1 MQTTQNDILSFDAS
15 IKGGVKKQSKN
26 AQKGGKEDGEFLSMV
41 LDAAAKKGENLSEK
55 DLKEMAKA
63 VNLSAQTAQN
73 QQAKAPVQSTDVKE
87 ILGEEAAEN
96 LFENATF
103 MQLLQIL
110 EMLSGG
116 EKISKF
122 PNFENRLAKALS
134 NEATL
139 NELRGAKNLNEL
151 IEIANKLNLGLEN
164 IEVTQV
170 QADEL
175 GEMFPSLAKK
185 DFFEPVTPKK
195 NFAFSELKNKVEEAI
210 NANEPEPKDTLNK
223 LLAAVQ
229 EEQTKPQNKSEA
241 TPTKAENNTQ
251 NLAQNAKILREA
263 VKNTN
268 ESTDENE
275 PILQDEK
282 EQKPSPKAE
291 NELNLTAAKSE
302 KSVLGQDSKKIN
314 LQNLLFPERENAEE
328 QILTET
334 QSDNGENSEI
344 NAMVKDVISNA
355 KAQSRNFQAVRETF
369 DNFSSNLK
377 EQVAAYKSP
386 FMRFNITLNP
396 LNLGEVE
403 ITMVNRGNNL
413 HINFNSNTQT
423 MNLFLQNQ
431 AEFKNSLVNMGFT
444 ELEMNFSDQNQQ
456 KKEQGQKSYKGSKFN
471 AEDAEHGEPAAPRLE
486 LVIPRY
492 V

>member
-26 AQKGGKEDGEFLSMV
+26 AQKGGKEDGAFLSMV

-73 QQAKAPVQSTDVKE
+73 QQTKPPIQSTDVKE

-134 NEATL
+134 SETTL

-164 IEVTQV
+164 IEVTQA

-175 GEMFPSLAKK
+175 GEKFPNLAKK

-195 NFAFSELKNKVEEAI
+195 NFAFSELKNKVEETISAS
-210 NANEPEPKDTLNK
+210 EPEPKDTLNK

-229 EEQTKPQNKSEA
+229 EEQNKA
-241 TPTKAENNTQ
+241 QPKDANAKAQDAQ
-251 NLAQNAKILREA
+251 NLAQNSKIIKEA
-263 VKNTN
+263 VKNDGEKETN
-268 ESTDENE
+268 
-275 PILQDEK
+275 LKDEK
-282 EQKPSPKAE
+282 PSLKAE
-291 NELNLTAAKSE
+291 SELNLTAAKSE

-314 LQNLLFPERENAEE
+314 LQNLLFPERESAEE
-328 QILTET
+328 QVLTEP
-334 QSDNGENSEI
+334 QSEGSENSEL

-355 KAQSRNFQAVRETF
+355 KAQTRNFQAVRETF

-413 HINFNSNTQT
+413 HINFSSNTQT

-471 AEDAEHGEPAAPRLE
+471 AGGTEQVEAAAPRLE
-486 LVIPRY
+486 LVVPRY

>member
-63 VNLSAQTAQN
+63 VNLSAQTVQN
-73 QQAKAPVQSTDVKE
+73 GQIKAPIQSTDVKE

-134 NEATL
+134 SETTL

-164 IEVTQV
+164 IEVTQA

-175 GEMFPSLAKK
+175 GEKFPSLAKK

-229 EEQTKPQNKSEA
+229 EEQNKA
-241 TPTKAENNTQ
+241 QPKDANTKAQDTQ
-251 NLAQNAKILREA
+251 NLAQNSKIIKEAAK
-263 VKNTN
+263 N
-268 ESTDENE
+268 ENE
-275 PILQDEK
+275 KEVNLKDEK
-282 EQKPSPKAE
+282 PSLKAE
-291 NELNLTAAKSE
+291 SELNLSAAKSE
-302 KSVLGQDSKKIN
+302 KSGLGQDSKKIN
-314 LQNLLFPERENAEE
+314 LQNLLFPERESAEE
-328 QILTET
+328 QVLTEP
-334 QSDNGENSEI
+334 QSDGSENSEL

-355 KAQSRNFQAVRETF
+355 KAQTRNFQAVRETF

-413 HINFNSNTQT
+413 HINFSSNTQT

-471 AEDAEHGEPAAPRLE
+471 ADGADQVEAAAPRLE
-486 LVIPRY
+486 LVVPRY

>member
-63 VNLSAQTAQN
+63 VNLSAQTAQSG
-73 QQAKAPVQSTDVKE
+73 QTKAPIQSTDVKE

-134 NEATL
+134 NETTL

-175 GEMFPSLAKK
+175 GEKFPSLAKK

-223 LLAAVQ
+223 LLQ
-229 EEQTKPQNKSEA
+229 EVSKPKTQSNETTTVNKVEEVSEENISA
-241 TPTKAENNTQ
+241 LNAKNVKEKPENNS
-251 NLAQNAKILREA
+251 AADEILKADKKE
-263 VKNTN
+263 
-268 ESTDENE
+268 
-275 PILQDEK
+275 EK
-282 EQKPSPKAE
+282 R
-291 NELNLTAAKSE
+291 
-302 KSVLGQDSKKIN
+302 VN
-314 LQNLLFPERENAEE
+314 LQSLLYPEREQDQGE
-328 QILTET
+328 QTE
-334 QSDNGENSEI
+334 QNSNQNSDSEL

-355 KAQSRNFQAVRETF
+355 KAQTRNFQAVRETF

-444 ELEMNFSDQNQQ
+444 ELEMNFSDQNHP
-456 KKEQGQKSYKGSKFN
+456 KKEQGQKSYKGSKFSSD
-471 AEDAEHGEPAAPRLE
+471 DAEQGEPTAPRLE
-486 LVIPRY
+486 LVVPRY

>member
-73 QQAKAPVQSTDVKE
+73 QQTKAPIQSADIKE

-134 NEATL
+134 NEAAL

-170 QADEL
+170 QANEL
-175 GEMFPSLAKK
+175 GEKFPNLAKK

-195 NFAFSELKNKVEEAI
+195 NFAFSELKNKVEETI
-210 NANEPEPKDTLNK
+210 NASEPEPKDTLNK
-223 LLAAVQ
+223 LLQEVSKPKTQNSETVAV
-229 EEQTKPQNKSEA
+229 N
-241 TPTKAENNTQ
+241 KAEEVGEENISALNTKNVKEKPENN
-251 NLAQNAKILREA
+251 NAADEILKADKKE
-263 VKNTN
+263 
-268 ESTDENE
+268 
-275 PILQDEK
+275 EK
-282 EQKPSPKAE
+282 R
-291 NELNLTAAKSE
+291 
-302 KSVLGQDSKKIN
+302 VN
-314 LQNLLFPERENAEE
+314 LQSLLYPEREQDQGE
-328 QILTET
+328 QTE
-334 QSDNGENSEI
+334 QNSNKNSDSEL

-413 HINFNSNTQT
+413 HINFSSNTQT

-444 ELEMNFSDQNQQ
+444 ELEMNFSDQNQP
-456 KKEQGQKSYKGSKFN
+456 KKEQGQKSYKGSKFSSD
-471 AEDAEHGEPAAPRLE
+471 DAEQSEPSAPRLE
-486 LVIPRY
+486 LVVPRY

>member
-15 IKGGVKKQSKN
+15 IKGGVKKQSKSS
-26 AQKGGKEDGEFLSMV
+26 QKGGKEDGEFLSMV

-73 QQAKAPVQSTDVKE
+73 QQTKAPIQSTDVKE

-134 NEATL
+134 SETTL

-164 IEVTQV
+164 IEVTQA

-175 GEMFPSLAKK
+175 GEKFPNLAKK

-195 NFAFSELKNKVEEAI
+195 NFAFSELKNKVEETISAS
-210 NANEPEPKDTLNK
+210 EPEPKDTLNK

-229 EEQTKPQNKSEA
+229 EEQNKA
-241 TPTKAENNTQ
+241 QPKDANAKAQDAQ
-251 NLAQNAKILREA
+251 NLAQNSKIIKEA
-263 VKNTN
+263 VKNDGEKETN
-268 ESTDENE
+268 
-275 PILQDEK
+275 LKDEK
-282 EQKPSPKAE
+282 PSLKAE
-291 NELNLTAAKSE
+291 SELNLTAAKSE

-314 LQNLLFPERENAEE
+314 LQNLLFPERESAEE
-328 QILTET
+328 QVLTEP
-334 QSDNGENSEI
+334 QSEGSENSEL

-355 KAQSRNFQAVRETF
+355 KAQTRNFQAVRETF

-413 HINFNSNTQT
+413 HINFSSNTQT

-471 AEDAEHGEPAAPRLE
+471 AGGTEQVEAAAPRLE
-486 LVIPRY
+486 LVVPRY

>member
-1 MQTTQNDILSFDAS
+1 MQMTQNDILSFDAS
-15 IKGGVKKQSKN
+15 IKGGVKKQGKSS
-26 AQKGGKEDGEFLSMV
+26 QKSGKEDGEFLSMV

-63 VNLSAQTAQN
+63 VNLSAQTTQN
-73 QQAKAPVQSTDVKE
+73 QQTKAPIQSADVKE

-134 NEATL
+134 NENIL

-175 GEMFPSLAKK
+175 SEKFPNLAKK

-195 NFAFSELKNKVEEAI
+195 NLALGELKNKVEETI
-210 NANEPEPKDTLNK
+210 NAKEQSPKDTLNK

-229 EEQTKPQNKSEA
+229 EEQAKPQNKPETA
-241 TPTKAENNTQ
+241 AAKVENNTQ
-251 NLAQNAKILREA
+251 NLAQNAKILSEA
-263 VKNTN
+263 AKN
-268 ESTDENE
+268 TDENAG
-275 PILQDEK
+275 EK
-282 EQKPSPKAE
+282 ESISKDKKQKPSPKAE
-291 NELNLTAAKSE
+291 SELNLTSAKNE
-302 KSVLGQDSKKIN
+302 KSGLNLDAKKIN
-314 LQNLLFPERENAEE
+314 LQNLLFSEREGARE
-328 QILTET
+328 QILTEP
-334 QSDNGENSEI
+334 QSGDSENSEL
-344 NAMVKDVISNA
+344 NAMVKDVILNA
-355 KAQSRNFQAVRETF
+355 KAQSKNLGAVRETF

-403 ITMVNRGNNL
+403 IMMVNRGNNL

-456 KKEQGQKSYKGSKFN
+456 KKEQGQKSYKGSKFS
-471 AEDAEHGEPAAPRLE
+471 AEDAEQGELIAPRLE
-486 LVIPRY
+486 LVVPRY

>member
-26 AQKGGKEDGEFLSMV
+26 AQKGGKEDGAFLSMV

-73 QQAKAPVQSTDVKE
+73 GQIKAPIQSTDVKE

-134 NEATL
+134 SETTL

-164 IEVTQV
+164 IEVTQA

-175 GEMFPSLAKK
+175 GEKFPNLAKK
-185 DFFEPVTPKK
+185 DFFEPVAPKK
-195 NFAFSELKNKVEEAI
+195 NFAFSELKNKVEETI
-210 NANEPEPKDTLNK
+210 NASEPEPKDTLNK

-229 EEQTKPQNKSEA
+229 EEQNKA
-241 TPTKAENNTQ
+241 QPKDANAKAQDAQ
-251 NLAQNAKILREA
+251 NLAQNSKIIKEA
-263 VKNTN
+263 VKN
-268 ESTDENE
+268 E
-275 PILQDEK
+275 DEK
-282 EQKPSPKAE
+282 EANLKDEKPNLKAE
-291 NELNLTAAKSE
+291 GELNLTAAKSE
-302 KSVLGQDSKKIN
+302 KSGLGQDSKKIN

-334 QSDNGENSEI
+334 QSEGSENSEL

-355 KAQSRNFQAVRETF
+355 KAQTRNFQAVRETF

-471 AEDAEHGEPAAPRLE
+471 AGGAEQGEAAAPRLE
-486 LVIPRY
+486 LVVPRY

>member
-26 AQKGGKEDGEFLSMV
+26 AQKGGKEDGAFLSMV

-55 DLKEMAKA
+55 DIKEMVKA
-63 VNLSAQTAQN
+63 VNLSTQTAQN
-73 QQAKAPVQSTDVKE
+73 QQTKEPVQSTDVKE

-134 NEATL
+134 SETTL

-164 IEVTQV
+164 IEVTQA

-195 NFAFSELKNKVEEAI
+195 NFAFSELKNKVEETI
-210 NANEPEPKDTLNK
+210 NASEPEPKDTLNK

-229 EEQTKPQNKSEA
+229 EEQNKTQSKDTNA
-241 TPTKAENNTQ
+241 KAQDAQ
-251 NLAQNAKILREA
+251 NLAQNSKIIKEA
-263 VKNTN
+263 VKN
-268 ESTDENE
+268 E
-275 PILQDEK
+275 DEK
-282 EQKPSPKAE
+282 EANLKDEKPNLKAE
-291 NELNLTAAKSE
+291 GELSLTAAKSE
-302 KSVLGQDSKKIN
+302 KSGLGQDSKKIN
-314 LQNLLFPERENAEE
+314 LQNLLFPERETAEE

-334 QSDNGENSEI
+334 QSDNGENSEL

-471 AEDAEHGEPAAPRLE
+471 AGGAEQSEAAAPRLE
-486 LVIPRY
+486 LVVPRY

>member
-15 IKGGVKKQSKN
+15 IKGGVKKQSKSS
-26 AQKGGKEDGEFLSMV
+26 QKGGKEDGAFLSMV

-63 VNLSAQTAQN
+63 VNLSAQTVQN
-73 QQAKAPVQSTDVKE
+73 GQIKAPIQSTDVKE

-134 NEATL
+134 SETTL

-164 IEVTQV
+164 IEVTQEQV
-170 QADEL
+170 DEL
-175 GEMFPSLAKK
+175 GEKFPSLAKK

-195 NFAFSELKNKVEEAI
+195 NFAFSELKNKVEETISAS
-210 NANEPEPKDTLNK
+210 EPEPKDTLNK

-229 EEQTKPQNKSEA
+229 EEQNKA
-241 TPTKAENNTQ
+241 QPKDANAKAQDAQ
-251 NLAQNAKILREA
+251 NLAQNSKIIKEA
-263 VKNTN
+263 VKNDGEKETN
-268 ESTDENE
+268 
-275 PILQDEK
+275 LKDEK
-282 EQKPSPKAE
+282 PNLKAE
-291 NELNLTAAKSE
+291 SELNLTAAKSE

-334 QSDNGENSEI
+334 QSDNGENNEL

-355 KAQSRNFQAVRETF
+355 KAQSKNFQAVRETF

-386 FMRFNITLNP
+386 FIRFNITLNP

-413 HINFNSNTQT
+413 HINFSSNTQT

-456 KKEQGQKSYKGSKFN
+456 KKEQGQKSYKGSKFSSDG
-471 AEDAEHGEPAAPRLE
+471 AEQGEAAVPRLE
-486 LVIPRY
+486 LVVPRY

>member
-15 IKGGVKKQSKN
+15 IKGGVKKQSKSS
-26 AQKGGKEDGEFLSMV
+26 QKGGKEDGEFLSMV

-73 QQAKAPVQSTDVKE
+73 QQTKAPIQSTDVKE

-134 NEATL
+134 SETTL

-164 IEVTQV
+164 IEVTQA

-175 GEMFPSLAKK
+175 GEKFPSLAKK

-195 NFAFSELKNKVEEAI
+195 NFAFSELKNKVEETISAS
-210 NANEPEPKDTLNK
+210 EPEPKDTLNK

-229 EEQTKPQNKSEA
+229 EEQNKA
-241 TPTKAENNTQ
+241 RPKDANTKAQDAQ
-251 NLAQNAKILREA
+251 NLAQNSKIIKEA
-263 VKNTN
+263 VKN
-268 ESTDENE
+268 E
-275 PILQDEK
+275 DEK
-282 EQKPSPKAE
+282 EANLKDEKPSLKAE
-291 NELNLTAAKSE
+291 GELNLTAAKSE
-302 KSVLGQDSKKIN
+302 KSGLGQDSKKIN
-314 LQNLLFPERENAEE
+314 LQNLLFPERESAEE
-328 QILTET
+328 QVLTEP
-334 QSDNGENSEI
+334 QSEGSENSEL

-355 KAQSRNFQAVRETF
+355 KAQTRNFQAVRETF

-413 HINFNSNTQT
+413 HINFSSNTQT

-471 AEDAEHGEPAAPRLE
+471 ADGAEQVEAAAPRLE
-486 LVIPRY
+486 LVVPRY

>member
-15 IKGGVKKQSKN
+15 IKGGVKKQSKSS
-26 AQKGGKEDGEFLSMV
+26 QKGGKEDGAFLSMV

-63 VNLSAQTAQN
+63 VNLSTQTAQN
-73 QQAKAPVQSTDVKE
+73 QQTKAPIQSTDVKE

-134 NEATL
+134 SETTL

-164 IEVTQV
+164 IEVTQA

-175 GEMFPSLAKK
+175 GEKFPSLAKK
-185 DFFEPVTPKK
+185 DFFEPVVPKK
-195 NFAFSELKNKVEEAI
+195 NFAFSELKNKVEETISAS
-210 NANEPEPKDTLNK
+210 EPEPKDTLNK

-229 EEQTKPQNKSEA
+229 EEQNKA
-241 TPTKAENNTQ
+241 QPKDANAKAQDAQ
-251 NLAQNAKILREA
+251 NLAQNSKIIKEA
-263 VKNTN
+263 VKNDGEKETN
-268 ESTDENE
+268 
-275 PILQDEK
+275 LKDEK
-282 EQKPSPKAE
+282 PNLKAE
-291 NELNLTAAKSE
+291 SELNLTAAKSE

-314 LQNLLFPERENAEE
+314 LQNLLFPERENNEE

-334 QSDNGENSEI
+334 QSDNGENSEL

-413 HINFNSNTQT
+413 HINFSSNTQT

-444 ELEMNFSDQNQQ
+444 ELEMNFSDQNQP
-456 KKEQGQKSYKGSKFN
+456 KKGQKSYKGSKFSSD
-471 AEDAEHGEPAAPRLE
+471 DAEQSEPSAPRLE
-486 LVIPRY
+486 LVVPRY

>member
-26 AQKGGKEDGEFLSMV
+26 AQKGGKEDGAFLSMV
-41 LDAAAKKGENLSEK
+41 LDAAAKQGENLSEK

-73 QQAKAPVQSTDVKE
+73 GQIKAPIQSTDVKE

-134 NEATL
+134 SETTL

-164 IEVTQV
+164 IEVTQA

-175 GEMFPSLAKK
+175 GEKFPSLAKK

-195 NFAFSELKNKVEEAI
+195 NFAFSELKNKVEETI
-210 NANEPEPKDTLNK
+210 NASEPEPKDTLNK

-229 EEQTKPQNKSEA
+229 EEQNKA
-241 TPTKAENNTQ
+241 QPKDANAKAQDAQ
-251 NLAQNAKILREA
+251 NLAQNSKIIKEA
-263 VKNTN
+263 VKNK
-268 ESTDENE
+268 
-275 PILQDEK
+275 DEK
-282 EQKPSPKAE
+282 EANLKDEKPNFKAE
-291 NELNLTAAKSE
+291 SELNLTAAKSE

-314 LQNLLFPERENAEE
+314 LQNLLFPERESAEE
-328 QILTET
+328 QVLTEP
-334 QSDNGENSEI
+334 QSEGSENSEL

-355 KAQSRNFQAVRETF
+355 KAQTRNFQAVRETF

-413 HINFNSNTQT
+413 HINFSSNTQT

-471 AEDAEHGEPAAPRLE
+471 ADGTEQVEAAAPRLE
-486 LVIPRY
+486 LVVPRY

>member
-26 AQKGGKEDGEFLSMV
+26 AQKGGKEDGAFLSMV

-63 VNLSAQTAQN
+63 VNLSAQTAQSG
-73 QQAKAPVQSTDVKE
+73 QTKAPIQSTDVKE

-134 NEATL
+134 SETTL

-164 IEVTQV
+164 IEVTQA

-175 GEMFPSLAKK
+175 GEKFPSLAKK

-229 EEQTKPQNKSEA
+229 EEQNKA
-241 TPTKAENNTQ
+241 RPKDIGAKAQDTQ
-251 NLAQNAKILREA
+251 NLAQNSKIIKEA
-263 VKNTN
+263 VKN
-268 ESTDENE
+268 E
-275 PILQDEK
+275 DEK
-282 EQKPSPKAE
+282 EANLKDEKPNLKAE
-291 NELNLTAAKSE
+291 SELNLTAAKSE
-302 KSVLGQDSKKIN
+302 KSGLGQDSKKIN
-314 LQNLLFPERENAEE
+314 LQNLLFPERESAEE
-328 QILTET
+328 EVLTEP
-334 QSDNGENSEI
+334 QSDGSENSEL

-355 KAQSRNFQAVRETF
+355 KAQTRNFQAVRETF

-413 HINFNSNTQT
+413 HINFSSNTQT

-471 AEDAEHGEPAAPRLE
+471 ADGTDQVEAAAPRLE
-486 LVIPRY
+486 LVVPRY

>member
-26 AQKGGKEDGEFLSMV
+26 AQKGGKEDGAFLSMV
-41 LDAAAKKGENLSEK
+41 LDAAAKKGENLSDK

-63 VNLSAQTAQN
+63 VNLSAQTVQN
-73 QQAKAPVQSTDVKE
+73 GQIKAPIQSTDVKE

-134 NEATL
+134 SETTL

-164 IEVTQV
+164 IEVTQA

-175 GEMFPSLAKK
+175 GEKFPSLAKK

-229 EEQTKPQNKSEA
+229 EEQNKA
-241 TPTKAENNTQ
+241 QPKDANTKAQDTQ
-251 NLAQNAKILREA
+251 NLAQNSKIIKEAAK
-263 VKNTN
+263 N
-268 ESTDENE
+268 ENE
-275 PILQDEK
+275 KEVNLKDEK
-282 EQKPSPKAE
+282 PSLKAE
-291 NELNLTAAKSE
+291 SELNLSAAKSE
-302 KSVLGQDSKKIN
+302 KSGLGQDSKKIN
-314 LQNLLFPERENAEE
+314 LQNLLFPERESAEE
-328 QILTET
+328 QVLTEP
-334 QSDNGENSEI
+334 QSDGSENSEL

-355 KAQSRNFQAVRETF
+355 KAQTRNFQAVRETF

-413 HINFNSNTQT
+413 HINFSSNTQT

-471 AEDAEHGEPAAPRLE
+471 ADGADQVEAAAPRLE
-486 LVIPRY
+486 LVVPRY

>member
-15 IKGGVKKQSKN
+15 IKGGVKKQSKSS
-26 AQKGGKEDGEFLSMV
+26 QKGGKEDGEFLSMV

-73 QQAKAPVQSTDVKE
+73 QQTKAPIQSTDVKE

-122 PNFENRLAKALS
+122 PNFENRLAKVLS

-175 GEMFPSLAKK
+175 SEKFASLAKK

-210 NANEPEPKDTLNK
+210 NANEPAPKDTLNK
-223 LLAAVQ
+223 LLQ
-229 EEQTKPQNKSEA
+229 EVSKPKTQSNETTTVNKVEEVTEENIRALNTKNVKEKP
-241 TPTKAENNTQ
+241 ENN
-251 NLAQNAKILREA
+251 NAADEILKADKKE
-263 VKNTN
+263 
-268 ESTDENE
+268 
-275 PILQDEK
+275 EK
-282 EQKPSPKAE
+282 R
-291 NELNLTAAKSE
+291 
-302 KSVLGQDSKKIN
+302 VN
-314 LQNLLFPERENAEE
+314 LQSLLYPEREQDQGE
-328 QILTET
+328 QTE
-334 QSDNGENSEI
+334 QNSNQNSDSEL

-355 KAQSRNFQAVRETF
+355 KAQTRNFQAVRETF

-444 ELEMNFSDQNQQ
+444 ELEMNFSDQNQP

-471 AEDAEHGEPAAPRLE
+471 ADDAEQGEAAAPRLE
-486 LVIPRY
+486 LVVPRY

>member
-26 AQKGGKEDGEFLSMV
+26 AQKGGKEDGAFLSMV

-63 VNLSAQTAQN
+63 VNLSAQTVQN
-73 QQAKAPVQSTDVKE
+73 GQIKAPIQSTDVKE

-134 NEATL
+134 SETTL

-164 IEVTQV
+164 IEVTQA

-175 GEMFPSLAKK
+175 GEKFPNLAKK
-185 DFFEPVTPKK
+185 DFFEPVAPKK
-195 NFAFSELKNKVEEAI
+195 NFAFSELKNKVEETI
-210 NANEPEPKDTLNK
+210 NASEPEPKDTLNK

-229 EEQTKPQNKSEA
+229 EEQNKA
-241 TPTKAENNTQ
+241 QPKDANAKAQDAQ
-251 NLAQNAKILREA
+251 NLAQNSKIIKEA
-263 VKNTN
+263 VKN
-268 ESTDENE
+268 E
-275 PILQDEK
+275 DEK
-282 EQKPSPKAE
+282 EANLKDEKPNLKAE
-291 NELNLTAAKSE
+291 GELNLTAAKSE
-302 KSVLGQDSKKIN
+302 KSGLGQDSKKIN

-334 QSDNGENSEI
+334 QSDNGENNEL

-355 KAQSRNFQAVRETF
+355 KAQTRNFQAVRETF

-471 AEDAEHGEPAAPRLE
+471 AGGAEQGEAAAPRLE
-486 LVIPRY
+486 LVVPRY

>member
-73 QQAKAPVQSTDVKE
+73 GQIKSPIQSTDVKE

-134 NEATL
+134 SETTL

-164 IEVTQV
+164 IEVTQE

-175 GEMFPSLAKK
+175 GEKFPSLAKK

-195 NFAFSELKNKVEEAI
+195 NFAFSELKNKVEETI

-229 EEQTKPQNKSEA
+229 EEQNKA
-241 TPTKAENNTQ
+241 QPKDANTKAQDAQNLTQ
-251 NLAQNAKILREA
+251 NSKIIKEA
-263 VKNTN
+263 VKN
-268 ESTDENE
+268 E
-275 PILQDEK
+275 DEK
-282 EQKPSPKAE
+282 EVNLKDEKPSLKAE
-291 NELNLTAAKSE
+291 SELNLTAAKSE
-302 KSVLGQDSKKIN
+302 KSGLGQDSKKIN
-314 LQNLLFPERENAEE
+314 LQNLLFPERESAEE
-328 QILTET
+328 QVLTEP
-334 QSDNGENSEI
+334 QSEGSENSEL

-413 HINFNSNTQT
+413 HINFSSNTQT

-471 AEDAEHGEPAAPRLE
+471 ADGTDQVEAAAPRLE
-486 LVIPRY
+486 LVVPRY

>member
-73 QQAKAPVQSTDVKE
+73 GQIKAPIQSTDVKE

-134 NEATL
+134 SKTTL

-164 IEVTQV
+164 IEVTQA

-175 GEMFPSLAKK
+175 GEKFPSLAKK

-229 EEQTKPQNKSEA
+229 EEQNKA
-241 TPTKAENNTQ
+241 RPKDIGAKAQDTQ
-251 NLAQNAKILREA
+251 NLAQNSKIIKEA
-263 VKNTN
+263 VKN
-268 ESTDENE
+268 E
-275 PILQDEK
+275 DEK
-282 EQKPSPKAE
+282 EANLKEEKPDLKAE
-291 NELNLTAAKSE
+291 GELNLTAAKSE
-302 KSVLGQDSKKIN
+302 KSGLGQDSKKIN
-314 LQNLLFPERENAEE
+314 LQNLLFPERESAEE
-328 QILTET
+328 QVLTEP
-334 QSDNGENSEI
+334 QSEGSENSELS
-344 NAMVKDVISNA
+344 AMVKDVISNA

>member
-73 QQAKAPVQSTDVKE
+73 QQTKAPIQSTDVKE

-134 NEATL
+134 SETTL

-164 IEVTQV
+164 IEVTQA

-175 GEMFPSLAKK
+175 GEKFPNLAKK

-195 NFAFSELKNKVEEAI
+195 NFAFSELKNKVEETI
-210 NANEPEPKDTLNK
+210 NASEPEPKDTLNK

-229 EEQTKPQNKSEA
+229 EEQNKA
-241 TPTKAENNTQ
+241 QPKDANAKAQDVQ
-251 NLAQNAKILREA
+251 NLAQNSKIIKEAAK
-263 VKNTN
+263 N
-268 ESTDENE
+268 DG
-275 PILQDEK
+275 EK
-282 EQKPSPKAE
+282 ETNLKDDKPNLKAE
-291 NELNLTAAKSE
+291 SELNLTAAKSE

-334 QSDNGENSEI
+334 QSDNGENSEL
-344 NAMVKDVISNA
+344 NAMVKDIISNA

-413 HINFNSNTQT
+413 HINFSSNTQT

-444 ELEMNFSDQNQQ
+444 ELEMNFSDQNQP

-471 AEDAEHGEPAAPRLE
+471 ADDAEQSEPSTPRLE
-486 LVIPRY
+486 LVVPRY

>member
-73 QQAKAPVQSTDVKE
+73 GQIKAPIQSTDVKE

-134 NEATL
+134 SETTL

-164 IEVTQV
+164 IEVTQA

-175 GEMFPSLAKK
+175 GEKFPSLAKK
-185 DFFEPVTPKK
+185 DFFESVAPKK
-195 NFAFSELKNKVEEAI
+195 NFAFSELKNKVEETI
-210 NANEPEPKDTLNK
+210 NASEPEPKDTLNK

-229 EEQTKPQNKSEA
+229 EEQNKA
-241 TPTKAENNTQ
+241 QPKDANAKAQDAQ
-251 NLAQNAKILREA
+251 NLAQNSKIIKEA
-263 VKNTN
+263 VKNK
-268 ESTDENE
+268 
-275 PILQDEK
+275 DEK
-282 EQKPSPKAE
+282 EANLKDEKPNFKAE
-291 NELNLTAAKSE
+291 SELNLTAAKSE

-314 LQNLLFPERENAEE
+314 LQNLLFPERESAEE
-328 QILTET
+328 QVLTEP
-334 QSDNGENSEI
+334 QSEGSESSEL

-355 KAQSRNFQAVRETF
+355 KAQTRNFQAVRETF

-413 HINFNSNTQT
+413 HINFSSNTQT

-471 AEDAEHGEPAAPRLE
+471 ADGTEQVEAAAPRLE
-486 LVIPRY
+486 LVVPRY

>member
-15 IKGGVKKQSKN
+15 IKGGVKKQSKSS
-26 AQKGGKEDGEFLSMV
+26 QKGGKEDGEFLSMV

-63 VNLSAQTAQN
+63 VNLSAQTTQN
-73 QQAKAPVQSTDVKE
+73 QQTKVPIQSADVKV

-134 NEATL
+134 NETIL

-175 GEMFPSLAKK
+175 SEKFPNLAKK

-195 NFAFSELKNKVEEAI
+195 NLALGELKNKVEETI
-210 NANEPEPKDTLNK
+210 NAKEQSPKDTLNK

-229 EEQTKPQNKSEA
+229 EEQAKPQNKPETA
-241 TPTKAENNTQ
+241 AAKVENNTQ
-251 NLAQNAKILREA
+251 NLAQNAKILSEA
-263 VKNTN
+263 AKN
-268 ESTDENE
+268 TDENAG
-275 PILQDEK
+275 EK
-282 EQKPSPKAE
+282 ESISKDKKQKPSPKAE
-291 NELNLTAAKSE
+291 SELNLTSAKNE
-302 KSVLGQDSKKIN
+302 KSGLNLDAKKIN
-314 LQNLLFPERENAEE
+314 LQNLLFSEREGARE
-328 QILTET
+328 QILTEP
-334 QSDNGENSEI
+334 QSGDSENSEL

-355 KAQSRNFQAVRETF
+355 KAQTRNFQAVRETF

-403 ITMVNRGNNL
+403 IMMVNRGNNL

-456 KKEQGQKSYKGSKFN
+456 KKEQGQKSYKGSKFS
-471 AEDAEHGEPAAPRLE
+471 AEDAEQGELIAPRLE
-486 LVIPRY
+486 LVVPRY

>member
-15 IKGGVKKQSKN
+15 IKGGVKKQSKSS
-26 AQKGGKEDGEFLSMV
+26 QKGGKEDGECLSMV

-63 VNLSAQTAQN
+63 VNLSAQTTQN
-73 QQAKAPVQSTDVKE
+73 QQTKPPIQSTDVKE

-175 GEMFPSLAKK
+175 GEKFPSLAKK
-185 DFFEPVTPKK
+185 DFFEPVIPKK
-195 NFAFSELKNKVEEAI
+195 NFAFSELKNKVEETI
-210 NANEPEPKDTLNK
+210 NANEPAPKDTLNK
-223 LLAAVQ
+223 LLQEVSKPKTQNSETVAV
-229 EEQTKPQNKSEA
+229 N
-241 TPTKAENNTQ
+241 KAEEVSEENISSLNTKNIKEKPENN
-251 NLAQNAKILREA
+251 NAADEILKANKKE
-263 VKNTN
+263 
-268 ESTDENE
+268 
-275 PILQDEK
+275 EK
-282 EQKPSPKAE
+282 R
-291 NELNLTAAKSE
+291 
-302 KSVLGQDSKKIN
+302 VN
-314 LQNLLFPERENAEE
+314 LQSLLYPEREQDQGE
-328 QILTET
+328 QTE
-334 QSDNGENSEI
+334 QNSNQNSDSEL
-344 NAMVKDVISNA
+344 NAMVKDVISSA

-444 ELEMNFSDQNQQ
+444 ELEMNFSDQNQP
-456 KKEQGQKSYKGSKFN
+456 KKEQGQKSYKGSKFSSD
-471 AEDAEHGEPAAPRLE
+471 DAEQSEASAPRLE
-486 LVIPRY
+486 LVVPRY

>member
-15 IKGGVKKQSKN
+15 IKGGVKKQSKSS
-26 AQKGGKEDGEFLSMV
+26 QKGGKEDGAFLSMV
-41 LDAAAKKGENLSEK
+41 LDAVAKKGENLSEK

-63 VNLSAQTAQN
+63 VNLSAQTTQN
-73 QQAKAPVQSTDVKE
+73 GQIKAPIQSTDVKE

-134 NEATL
+134 SETTL

-164 IEVTQV
+164 IEVTQE

-175 GEMFPSLAKK
+175 GEKFPSLAKK
-185 DFFEPVTPKK
+185 DFFESVAPKK

-210 NANEPEPKDTLNK
+210 SANEPEPKDTLNK

-229 EEQTKPQNKSEA
+229 EEQNKA
-241 TPTKAENNTQ
+241 RPKDANAKAQDTQ
-251 NLAQNAKILREA
+251 NLAQNSKIIKEA
-263 VKNTN
+263 VKN
-268 ESTDENE
+268 E
-275 PILQDEK
+275 DEK
-282 EQKPSPKAE
+282 EANLKDEKPNLKAE
-291 NELNLTAAKSE
+291 SELNLTAAKSE
-302 KSVLGQDSKKIN
+302 KSGFGQDSKKIN
-314 LQNLLFPERENAEE
+314 LQNLLFPERESAEE
-328 QILTET
+328 QVLTEP
-334 QSDNGENSEI
+334 QSEGSENSEL

-355 KAQSRNFQAVRETF
+355 KAQTRNFQAVRETF

-413 HINFNSNTQT
+413 HINFSSNTQT

-471 AEDAEHGEPAAPRLE
+471 AGGTEQGEPVAPRLE
-486 LVIPRY
+486 LVVPRY

>member
-15 IKGGVKKQSKN
+15 IKGGVKKQSKSS
-26 AQKGGKEDGEFLSMV
+26 QKGGKEDGAFLSMV

-63 VNLSAQTAQN
+63 VNLSAQTTQN
-73 QQAKAPVQSTDVKE
+73 GQIKAPIQSTDVKE

-134 NEATL
+134 SETTL

-164 IEVTQV
+164 IEVTQE

-175 GEMFPSLAKK
+175 GEKFPNLAKK

-229 EEQTKPQNKSEA
+229 EEQNKA
-241 TPTKAENNTQ
+241 RPKDANAKAQDTQ
-251 NLAQNAKILREA
+251 NLAQNSKIIKEA
-263 VKNTN
+263 VKN
-268 ESTDENE
+268 E
-275 PILQDEK
+275 DEK
-282 EQKPSPKAE
+282 EANLKDEKPNFKAE
-291 NELNLTAAKSE
+291 GELNLTAAKSE
-302 KSVLGQDSKKIN
+302 KSGLGQDSKKIN
-314 LQNLLFPERENAEE
+314 LQNLLFPERDSAEE
-328 QILTET
+328 QVLTEP
-334 QSDNGENSEI
+334 QSEGSENSEL

-355 KAQSRNFQAVRETF
+355 KAQTRNFQAVRETF

-413 HINFNSNTQT
+413 HINFSSHTQT

-471 AEDAEHGEPAAPRLE
+471 AGGTEQGEPVAPRLE
-486 LVIPRY
+486 LVVPRY

>member
-15 IKGGVKKQSKN
+15 IKGGVKKQSKSS
-26 AQKGGKEDGEFLSMV
+26 QKGGKEDGAFLSMV

-73 QQAKAPVQSTDVKE
+73 GQIKAPIQSTDVKE

-134 NEATL
+134 SETTL

-164 IEVTQV
+164 IEVTQE

-175 GEMFPSLAKK
+175 GEKFPSLAKK

-210 NANEPEPKDTLNK
+210 SASEPEPKDTLNK

-229 EEQTKPQNKSEA
+229 EEQNKA
-241 TPTKAENNTQ
+241 QPKDLGAKAQDAQ
-251 NLAQNAKILREA
+251 NLAQNSKIIKEA
-263 VKNTN
+263 VKNDGEKETN
-268 ESTDENE
+268 
-275 PILQDEK
+275 LKDEK
-282 EQKPSPKAE
+282 PNLKAE
-291 NELNLTAAKSE
+291 NELNLTTAKSE

-334 QSDNGENSEI
+334 QSDNGENSEL

-471 AEDAEHGEPAAPRLE
+471 AGGTEQVEAAAPRLE
-486 LVIPRY
+486 LVVPRY

>member
-15 IKGGVKKQSKN
+15 IKGGVKKQSKSS
-26 AQKGGKEDGEFLSMV
+26 QKGGKEDGAFLSMV

-63 VNLSAQTAQN
+63 VNLSTQTAQN
-73 QQAKAPVQSTDVKE
+73 QQTKAPIQSTDVKE

-134 NEATL
+134 SETTL

-164 IEVTQV
+164 IEVTQA

-175 GEMFPSLAKK
+175 GEKFPSLAKK

-195 NFAFSELKNKVEEAI
+195 NFAFSELKNKVEETISAS
-210 NANEPEPKDTLNK
+210 EPEPKDTLNK

-229 EEQTKPQNKSEA
+229 EEQNKA
-241 TPTKAENNTQ
+241 QPKDANAKAQDAQ
-251 NLAQNAKILREA
+251 NLAQNSKIIKEA
-263 VKNTN
+263 VKNEGEKEAN
-268 ESTDENE
+268 
-275 PILQDEK
+275 LKDEK
-282 EQKPSPKAE
+282 PNLKAE
-291 NELNLTAAKSE
+291 GELNLTAAKSE

-314 LQNLLFPERENAEE
+314 LQNLLFPERETAEE

-334 QSDNGENSEI
+334 QSDNGENSEL

-413 HINFNSNTQT
+413 HINFSSNTQT

-471 AEDAEHGEPAAPRLE
+471 AGGTEQVEAAAPRLE
-486 LVIPRY
+486 LVVPRY

>member
-26 AQKGGKEDGEFLSMV
+26 AQKGGKEDGAFLSMV

-73 QQAKAPVQSTDVKE
+73 QQTKAPVQSTDVKE

-134 NEATL
+134 SETTL

-164 IEVTQV
+164 IEVTQA

-175 GEMFPSLAKK
+175 GEKFPSLAKK

-229 EEQTKPQNKSEA
+229 EEQNKTQPKDA
-241 TPTKAENNTQ
+241 NAKAQDAQ
-251 NLAQNAKILREA
+251 NLAQNSKIIKEA
-263 VKNTN
+263 VKNEGEKEAN
-268 ESTDENE
+268 
-275 PILQDEK
+275 LKDEK
-282 EQKPSPKAE
+282 PNFKAE
-291 NELNLTAAKSE
+291 GELNLTATKSE
-302 KSVLGQDSKKIN
+302 KSGLGQNSKKIN
-314 LQNLLFPERENAEE
+314 LQNLLFPERESAEE
-328 QILTET
+328 QVLTEP
-334 QSDNGENSEI
+334 QSEGSENSEL

-355 KAQSRNFQAVRETF
+355 KAQTRNFQAVRETF

-444 ELEMNFSDQNQQ
+444 ELEMNFSDQNQP

-471 AEDAEHGEPAAPRLE
+471 ADDAEQGEPVAPRLE
-486 LVIPRY
+486 LVVPRY

>member
-15 IKGGVKKQSKN
+15 IKGGVKKQSKSS
-26 AQKGGKEDGEFLSMV
+26 QKGGKEDGAFLSMV
-41 LDAAAKKGENLSEK
+41 LDAAAKKGEHLSEK

-63 VNLSAQTAQN
+63 VNLSAQTTQN
-73 QQAKAPVQSTDVKE
+73 GQIKAPIQSTDVKE

-134 NEATL
+134 SETTL

-164 IEVTQV
+164 IEVTQE

-175 GEMFPSLAKK
+175 GEKFPNLAKK

-229 EEQTKPQNKSEA
+229 EEQNKA
-241 TPTKAENNTQ
+241 RPKDANAKAQDTQ
-251 NLAQNAKILREA
+251 NLAQNSKIIKEA
-263 VKNTN
+263 VKN
-268 ESTDENE
+268 E
-275 PILQDEK
+275 DEK
-282 EQKPSPKAE
+282 EANLKDEKPNFKAE
-291 NELNLTAAKSE
+291 GELNLTAAKSE
-302 KSVLGQDSKKIN
+302 KSGLGQDSKKIN
-314 LQNLLFPERENAEE
+314 LQNLLFPERENNEE

-334 QSDNGENSEI
+334 QSDNGENSEL

-413 HINFNSNTQT
+413 HINFSSNTQT

-471 AEDAEHGEPAAPRLE
+471 AGGTEQGEPVAPRLE
-486 LVIPRY
+486 LVVPRY

>member
-15 IKGGVKKQSKN
+15 IKGGVKKQSKSS
-26 AQKGGKEDGEFLSMV
+26 QKGGKEDGAFLSMV

-63 VNLSAQTAQN
+63 VNLSTQTAQN
-73 QQAKAPVQSTDVKE
+73 QQTKAPIQSTDVKE

-134 NEATL
+134 SETTL

-164 IEVTQV
+164 IEVTQA

-175 GEMFPSLAKK
+175 GEKFPNLAKK

-195 NFAFSELKNKVEEAI
+195 NFAFSELKNKVEETI
-210 NANEPEPKDTLNK
+210 NASEPEPKDTLNK

-229 EEQTKPQNKSEA
+229 EEQNKA
-241 TPTKAENNTQ
+241 QPKDANAKAQDAQ
-251 NLAQNAKILREA
+251 NLAQNSKIIKEA
-263 VKNTN
+263 VKNDGEKETN
-268 ESTDENE
+268 
-275 PILQDEK
+275 LKDEK
-282 EQKPSPKAE
+282 PNLKAE
-291 NELNLTAAKSE
+291 SELNLTAAKSE
-302 KSVLGQDSKKIN
+302 KSVLGQDSKKVN

-328 QILTET
+328 QILTKT
-334 QSDNGENSEI
+334 QSDNGENSEL

-471 AEDAEHGEPAAPRLE
+471 ADGTEQVEAAAPRLE
-486 LVIPRY
+486 LVVPRY

>member
-26 AQKGGKEDGEFLSMV
+26 AQKGGKEDGVFLSMV

-63 VNLSAQTAQN
+63 VNLSAQTAQSG
-73 QQAKAPVQSTDVKE
+73 QIKAPIQSTDVKE

-134 NEATL
+134 SETTL

-164 IEVTQV
+164 IEVTQE

-175 GEMFPSLAKK
+175 GERFPSLAKK

-229 EEQTKPQNKSEA
+229 EEQNKA
-241 TPTKAENNTQ
+241 QPKDVGAKAQDTQ
-251 NLAQNAKILREA
+251 NLAQNSKIIKEA
-263 VKNTN
+263 VKN
-268 ESTDENE
+268 E
-275 PILQDEK
+275 DEK
-282 EQKPSPKAE
+282 EANLKDEKLNLKAE
-291 NELNLTAAKSE
+291 GELNLTAAKSK
-302 KSVLGQDSKKIN
+302 KSGLGQDSKKIN
-314 LQNLLFPERENAEE
+314 LQNLLFPERESAEE
-328 QILTET
+328 QVLTEP
-334 QSDNGENSEI
+334 QSEGSENSEL

-355 KAQSRNFQAVRETF
+355 KAQTRNFQAVRETF

-413 HINFNSNTQT
+413 HINFSSNTQT

-471 AEDAEHGEPAAPRLE
+471 ADGTEQVEAAAPRLE
-486 LVIPRY
+486 LVVPRY

>member
-26 AQKGGKEDGEFLSMV
+26 AQKGGKEDGAFLSMV

-73 QQAKAPVQSTDVKE
+73 QQTKPPIQSTDVKE

-134 NEATL
+134 SETTL

-164 IEVTQV
+164 IEVTQA

-175 GEMFPSLAKK
+175 GEKFPNLAKK

-195 NFAFSELKNKVEEAI
+195 NFAFSELKNKVEETISAS
-210 NANEPEPKDTLNK
+210 EPEPKDTLNK

-229 EEQTKPQNKSEA
+229 EEQNKA
-241 TPTKAENNTQ
+241 QPKDANAKAQDAQ
-251 NLAQNAKILREA
+251 NLAQNSKIIKEA
-263 VKNTN
+263 VKNDGEKETN
-268 ESTDENE
+268 
-275 PILQDEK
+275 LKDEK
-282 EQKPSPKAE
+282 PSLKAE
-291 NELNLTAAKSE
+291 SELNLTAAKSE

-314 LQNLLFPERENAEE
+314 LQNLLFPERESAEE
-328 QILTET
+328 QVLTEP
-334 QSDNGENSEI
+334 QSEGSENSEL

-355 KAQSRNFQAVRETF
+355 KAQTRNFQAVRETF

-413 HINFNSNTQT
+413 HINFSSNTQT

-456 KKEQGQKSYKGSKFN
+456 KKEQGQKGYKGSKFN
-471 AEDAEHGEPAAPRLE
+471 AGGTEQVEASAPRLE
-486 LVIPRY
+486 LIVPRY

>member
-15 IKGGVKKQSKN
+15 IKGGVKKQSKSS
-26 AQKGGKEDGEFLSMV
+26 QKGGKEDGAFLSMV

-63 VNLSAQTAQN
+63 VNLSAQTVQN
-73 QQAKAPVQSTDVKE
+73 GQIKAPIQSTDVKE

-134 NEATL
+134 SETTL

-164 IEVTQV
+164 IEVTQE

-175 GEMFPSLAKK
+175 GEKFPSLAKK

-195 NFAFSELKNKVEEAI
+195 NFAFIELKNKVEETI

-229 EEQTKPQNKSEA
+229 EEQNKTRPKDA
-241 TPTKAENNTQ
+241 NAKAQDTQ
-251 NLAQNAKILREA
+251 NLAQNSKIIKEA
-263 VKNTN
+263 VKN
-268 ESTDENE
+268 E
-275 PILQDEK
+275 DEK
-282 EQKPSPKAE
+282 EANLKEEKPNLKAE
-291 NELNLTAAKSE
+291 SELNLSAAKSE
-302 KSVLGQDSKKIN
+302 KSGLGQDSKKIN
-314 LQNLLFPERENAEE
+314 LQNLLFPERESAEE
-328 QILTET
+328 QVLTEP
-334 QSDNGENSEI
+334 QSEGNENSEL

-355 KAQSRNFQAVRETF
+355 KAQTRNFQAVRETF

-471 AEDAEHGEPAAPRLE
+471 ADGTEQVEAAAPRLE
-486 LVIPRY
+486 LVVPRY

>member
-15 IKGGVKKQSKN
+15 IKGGVKKQSKSS
-26 AQKGGKEDGEFLSMV
+26 QKGGKEDGEFLSMV

-63 VNLSAQTAQN
+63 VNLSTQTAQN
-73 QQAKAPVQSTDVKE
+73 QQTKAPIQSTDVKE

-164 IEVTQV
+164 IEVTQA

-175 GEMFPSLAKK
+175 GEKFPNLAKK
-185 DFFEPVTPKK
+185 DFFEPVTLKK
-195 NFAFSELKNKVEEAI
+195 NFAFSEIKNKVEETI
-210 NANEPEPKDTLNK
+210 NANEPAPKDTLNK
-223 LLAAVQ
+223 LLQ
-229 EEQTKPQNKSEA
+229 EVSKPKTQN
-241 TPTKAENNTQ
+241 TVNKAEEVSEENISSLNTKNIKEKPENN
-251 NLAQNAKILREA
+251 NAADEILKADKKE
-263 VKNTN
+263 
-268 ESTDENE
+268 
-275 PILQDEK
+275 EK
-282 EQKPSPKAE
+282 R
-291 NELNLTAAKSE
+291 
-302 KSVLGQDSKKIN
+302 VN
-314 LQNLLFPERENAEE
+314 LQSLLYPEREQDQGE
-328 QILTET
+328 QTE
-334 QSDNGENSEI
+334 QNSNQNSDSEL

-444 ELEMNFSDQNQQ
+444 ELEMNFSDQNQP
-456 KKEQGQKSYKGSKFN
+456 KKEQGQKSYKSSKFVSD
-471 AEDAEHGEPAAPRLE
+471 DAEQSEPSAPRLE
-486 LVIPRY
+486 LVVPRY

>member
-26 AQKGGKEDGEFLSMV
+26 AQKGGKEDGSFLSMV

-55 DLKEMAKA
+55 DLKEMVKA

-73 QQAKAPVQSTDVKE
+73 QQIKAPIQSTDVKE

-134 NEATL
+134 SETTL

-164 IEVTQV
+164 IEVTQE

-175 GEMFPSLAKK
+175 GEKFPSLAKK

-229 EEQTKPQNKSEA
+229 EEQNKTQPKDA
-241 TPTKAENNTQ
+241 NAKAQDAQ
-251 NLAQNAKILREA
+251 NLAQNSKIIKEA
-263 VKNTN
+263 VKN
-268 ESTDENE
+268 E
-275 PILQDEK
+275 DEK
-282 EQKPSPKAE
+282 EANLKEEKPNLKAE
-291 NELNLTAAKSE
+291 SELNLSAAKSE
-302 KSVLGQDSKKIN
+302 KSGLGQDSKKIN

-334 QSDNGENSEI
+334 QSDNGENSEL
-344 NAMVKDVISNA
+344 NAMIKDVISNA

-413 HINFNSNTQT
+413 HINFSSNTQT

-456 KKEQGQKSYKGSKFN
+456 KKEQGQKGYKGSKFN
-471 AEDAEHGEPAAPRLE
+471 ADGTEQVEAAAPRLE
-486 LVIPRY
+486 LVVPRY

>member
-15 IKGGVKKQSKN
+15 IKGGVKKQSKSS
-26 AQKGGKEDGEFLSMV
+26 QKGGKEDGAFLSMV

-63 VNLSAQTAQN
+63 VNLSTQTAQN
-73 QQAKAPVQSTDVKE
+73 GQTKAPIQSADVKE
-87 ILGEEAAEN
+87 ILGEDAAEN

-134 NEATL
+134 SETTL

-164 IEVTQV
+164 IEVTQT

-175 GEMFPSLAKK
+175 GEKFPNLAKK

-195 NFAFSELKNKVEEAI
+195 NFAFSELKNKVEETISAS
-210 NANEPEPKDTLNK
+210 EPEPKDTLNK

-229 EEQTKPQNKSEA
+229 EEQNKA
-241 TPTKAENNTQ
+241 QPKDANAKAQDAQ
-251 NLAQNAKILREA
+251 NLAQNSKIIKEA
-263 VKNTN
+263 VKNDGEKETN
-268 ESTDENE
+268 
-275 PILQDEK
+275 LKDEK
-282 EQKPSPKAE
+282 PNLKAE

-314 LQNLLFPERENAEE
+314 LQNLLFPERESAEE
-328 QILTET
+328 QVLTEP
-334 QSDNGENSEI
+334 QGGDSENSEL

-355 KAQSRNFQAVRETF
+355 KAQTRNFQAVRETF

-413 HINFNSNTQT
+413 HINFSSNTQT

-471 AEDAEHGEPAAPRLE
+471 AGGTEQVEAAAPRLE
-486 LVIPRY
+486 LVVPRY